1 MRLQGEVALIT
12 GAGRGIGRAIA
23 LRFAKEGADII
34 LAGRTQKDLESV
46 AKEVS
51 ALGRQ
56 ALALGCDVTDDRSVR
71 STVQQGLDRFGKI
84 DSLINNAGYYCDNA
98 PLQDMS
104 DTEWDITLR
113 VNLTGTFQVCR
124 AVVPAMMARRCG
136 AIVMLSSIAAKAAFP
151 FNAPYA
157 VAKAGLLGLTR
168 TLAAE
173 TGAYGIRVN
182 ALCPGVVV
190 GTEMHT
196 KVNHEVQKM
205 TGTSPEDRVAGARNS
220 VLLQN
225 LTKPEDIAE
234 AALFLS
240 SPASQTITGQSLN
253 VDGGYCYC

>member
-1 MRLQGEVALIT
+1 MIT

-23 LRFAKEGADII
+23 LRFAREGADVI
-34 LAGRTQKDLESV
+34 LTGRTKKDLESV
-46 AKEVS
+46 AEEVS

-56 ALALGCDVTDDRSVR
+56 ALALPCDVTDDLTVR
-71 STVQQGLDRFGKI
+71 SSVQQGLNHFGKI
-84 DSLINNAGYYCDNA
+84 DSLINNAGYYCHNA

-104 DTEWDITLR
+104 DTEWDVTLR

-124 AVVPAMMARRCG
+124 AVIPAMMARHRG

-173 TGAYGIRVN
+173 SGAYGIRVN

-190 GTEMHT
+190 GTDMHT

-205 TGTSPEDRVAGARNS
+205 TGTSPEARVAGARNS

-225 LTKPEDIAE
+225 LPNPEDIAE
-234 AALFLS
+234 AALFLC
-240 SPASQTITGQSLN
+240 SPASKTMTGQSLN
-253 VDGGYCYC
+253 IDGGFCYS